1 MHWDHERG
9 LVSLED
15 CLFVA
20 SVSGSSQPDRR
31 PGLLLV
37 SRNGSQDEEQGV
49 WQGEEQGKLGSIH
62 TTSSVI
68 TSIHVTFGT

>member
-1 MHWDHERG
+1 MHWDRERG
-9 LVSLED
+9 LMSLEG

-37 SRNGSQDEEQGV
+37 GRNGSQEEEQDV
-49 WQGEEQGKLGSIH
+49 WQGEAQGKLGSTH
-62 TTSSVI
+62 TTSSLI
-68 TSIHVTFGT
+68 PSIHITFGA